1 MARRGVPQNPARRAE
16 VTRSGA
22 NHPRRDEATEPDI
35 CDAARNH
42 LRVPDSSPRR
52 TFLRVLTAPLGALTA
67 GCQSSDGDRPTRTRS
82 ATSTT
87 STEGQP
93 TTDPPATPAETPT
106 GDTTPPGTSTPRGT
120 TPDPESDVVYR
131 VNAGGSLVRA
141 DDDGPDWKPL
151 ISTDGIQTGAVD
163 TYRVDRPIDRDASVP
178 STTPGAVF
186 ATEAW
191 AESLD
196 LSFDVTTGERYLVR
210 MYLAEI
216 YFEAPGERVFDV
228 TIEGDTELAGY
239 DIYADVGRDT
249 GVMRSVPVMVSD
261 GTLTVSFDGEV
272 DNPKISAVEILRDG
286 PRSDTLRVTPSSI
299 DFGSVQPGS
308 RATESITLRNRG
320 DPAAGDP
327 DITVGELSITGADS
341 AAFVHDAAGGTALPP
356 GETTRAAVT
365 FAPEAPGSRS
375 ATLRVP
381 HSGVNS
387 PTEVSLEGD
396 GSPDTIQFSGTTLRG
411 FNASDPTALSV
422 GPDGRLY
429 VATLAGTVHA
439 VSVTRTGRGSYEVE
453 SVATTRAITDI
464 PNHDDTGEY
473 DPGVNTRHVTGLT
486 AGGTPDSPVVY
497 VSSSD
502 PRLGVG
508 TDTDDSD
515 TNSGA
520 ISRLTFGWTGEDRLD
535 AVDHEVLV
543 LGLPRS
549 ELDHNT
555 NGLALDAEGRTLYVA
570 QGGHTNKGAP
580 SGNFGH
586 TPEYALSGAI
596 LSVDLDAIEEYGQ
609 RSLRE
614 HDPGGGETYPDLVYR
629 YALPTLQGT
638 DLPFGGDD
646 GLNMAKLLP
655 DGPVGIRSPGYRNP
669 YDVTLSEGG
678 QVYTADNGPNAGWG
692 GQPVDDSG
700 TIGGKDCTN
709 RPNESG
715 DFTTDDQLHLAAEG
729 AYGGHPNPTRG
740 NPEGA
745 GLYDADG
752 TKRLEF
758 DPGNAPVPFD
768 TADPRQCEYRPPPGR
783 EGEPGVEPAE
793 NDGSLATFGPT
804 GGITEYTASNF
815 GGELRGDL
823 LVVELYGRINRVQLD
838 GTGTVT
844 EVSRPF
850 DADSGLGITAQGDA
864 DPFPGTVWTA
874 DFNPGSVTVFEP
886 TDFGGSGEESMDS
899 DGSDEDDGSGEESI
913 GFDGP
918 GEE

>member
-1 MARRGVPQNPARRAE
+1 M
-16 VTRSGA
+16 
-22 NHPRRDEATEPDI
+22 
-35 CDAARNH
+35 
-42 LRVPDSSPRR
+42 
-52 TFLRVLTAPLGALTA
+52 
-67 GCQSSDGDRPTRTRS
+67 RS

-87 STEGQP
+87 STARQP
-93 TTDPPATPAETPT
+93 TTAPASTPAETPT

-131 VNAGGSLVRA
+131 VNAGGSVVRA

-151 ISTDGIQTGAVD
+151 TSTDGIRTGGVD
-163 TYRVDRPIDRDASVP
+163 TYHVDRPIDRDPSVP
-178 STTPGAVF
+178 PTTPSAVF
-186 ATEAW
+186 ASEAW

-196 LSFDVTTGERYLVR
+196 VSFDVTAGERYVVR
-210 MYLAEI
+210 VYLAEI

-228 TIEGDTELAGY
+228 TIEGDSELAGY

-249 GVMRSVPVMVSD
+249 GVMRSVRVTASG

-272 DNPKISAVEILRDG
+272 DNPKVSAVEILRDD
-286 PRSDTLRVTPSSI
+286 PRSDTLSVTRSDI

-308 RATESITLRNRG
+308 TATESITLRNRG

-327 DITVGELSITGADS
+327 DITVGELSLTGADS
-341 AAFVHDAAGGTALPP
+341 AAFVHDAASRTVLPP
-356 GETTRAAVT
+356 GETTEATVA
-365 FAPEAPGSRS
+365 FAPGGPGPRG
-375 ATLRVP
+375 ATLRVA

-387 PTEVSLEGD
+387 PTEVSLEGN
-396 GSPDTIQFSGTTLRG
+396 GSPTIEFSGTTLGG
-411 FNASDPTALSV
+411 FSAAKPTALSV

-439 VSVTRTGRGSYEVE
+439 VSVTRTGEGSYEAG
-453 SVATTRAITDI
+453 SVATIRSLTDI
-464 PNHDDTGEY
+464 PNHDDTGQY
-473 DPGVNTRHVTGLT
+473 DPDVNTRHVTGLT
-486 AGGTPDSPVVY
+486 AGGTPDNPVVY

-555 NGLALDAEGRTLYVA
+555 NGLALDPEARVLYVA

-580 SGNFGH
+580 SENFGH

-596 LSVDLDAIEEYGQ
+596 LSVDLDAIEEHDQ

-614 HDPGGGETYPDLVYR
+614 HDSGDGETYPDLAYR
-629 YALPTLQGT
+629 YALPTLRET
-638 DLPFGGDD
+638 ALPFGGDD

-655 DGPVGIRSPGYRNP
+655 DGPVGIHSPGYRNP
-669 YDVTLSEGG
+669 YDVTLSEDG

-692 GQPVDDSG
+692 GQPVDDG
-700 TIGGKDCTN
+700 GAIGGTNCTN

-715 DFTTDDQLHLAAEG
+715 DYTTDDQLHLAAEG

-740 NPEGA
+740 NPAGA

-758 DPGNAPVPFD
+758 DPANAPVPFD
-768 TADPRQCEYRPPPGR
+768 AADPRQCEYRPPPGL
-783 EGEPGVEPAE
+783 EGDPGVEPAE

-823 LVVELYGRINRVQLD
+823 LVVELYGRVNRVQL
-838 GTGTVT
+838 GENGTVAG
-844 EVSRPF
+844 VSRPF
-850 DADSGLGITAQGDA
+850 DAESGLGITAQGDA
-864 DPFPGTVWTA
+864 GPFPGTVWTA

-886 TDFGGSGEESMDS
+886 TDY
-899 DGSDEDDGSGEESI
+899 DGSGEE
-913 GFDGP
+913 
-918 GEE
+918 